1 MRPTWLV
8 DGLAGIMLLTAAYC
22 LGRLVVAR
30 LFDRGTHFDVDVAHV
45 AMGVAMAGM
54 LDPSL
59 GSFSPGVWEIIF
71 GILAVWFVAQIV
83 HFVARW
89 GVRGLD
95 EDHLHHASHYV
106 THLAMVL
113 AMIYMFVALPTSTGL
128 TGSGAMSDM
137 GPVAGGASAS
147 GLPFVAAFVLLVAAV
162 WYADGLTRFT
172 RGSMATPSGPS
183 GTAGTEVSSGRTIVA
198 AVSAGTSTASSLALV
213 PPGVDS
219 ASPGLLPAGAGADS
233 ASLGLLPAGA
243 GAGGGAG
250 TGESRVVADAGAQRR
265 LLRFQGATVLCAHDR
280 RWLAPRLEIATHITM
295 CFAMGYML
303 IVMR

>member
-1 MRPTWLV
+1 VRPTWLV
-8 DGLAGIMLLTAAYC
+8 DGLAGVMLVTAAYC

-30 LFDRGTHFDVDVAHV
+30 RFDRGTHVDVDVAHV

-54 LDPSL
+54 LVRSL
-59 GSFSPGVWEIIF
+59 RSLSPGVWEIVF
-71 GILAVWFVAQIV
+71 AALAVWFVAQIV

-106 THLAMVL
+106 THLAMGL
-113 AMIYMFVALPTSTGL
+113 AMIYMFVALPSTMGL
-128 TGSGAMSDM
+128 TGNGAMSDM
-137 GPVAGGASAS
+137 GPVSGGASAS

-172 RGSMATPSGPS
+172 RGRTAALPGPS
-183 GTAGTEVSSGRTIVA
+183 GTAGSEVSSGRSASVVVA
-198 AVSAGTSTASSLALV
+198 LSAETVAVPSLTFAPSDVGGGSPLLGSSPAGSLA
-213 PPGVDS
+213 
-219 ASPGLLPAGAGADS
+219 
-233 ASLGLLPAGA
+233 
-243 GAGGGAG
+243 
-250 TGESRVVADAGAQRR
+250 SRVVAQHGAARR

-303 IVMR
+303 VVMR